1 MQFDQLKRRE
11 FITLLGGA
19 AAWPLVAQGQQRA
32 KVWRIGLVAGG
43 SRASSF
49 DVVGAFPQGMRDLGY
64 VEGSDFIMEWR
75 FAEGNYERIP
85 GFAAELVRSS
95 IDVFVLATGAAIRP
109 VQQATSTIPIVMG
122 YSTDPVGNGFVASL
136 ARPGG
141 NTTGLASSG
150 DDTSPKQVELLTTI
164 VPNLSRIGFLVNS
177 GNPNSSTVLA
187 SVQAAARLAGR
198 VIVPVEGRNPAEI
211 DSAFVT
217 FAGQQVGAIMV
228 GADATLLLRRQRI
241 AELALQNRLPSM
253 FVNREYVEAGGLMS
267 YGENIKDFFRRAAT
281 FVDKIFKGAKPGDLP
296 IEQPTKFNLT
306 INRKTA
312 DAGSPQP
319 AAALHLCR
327 RGDRMRRRDFITL
340 LGGAAAAWPLAV
352 RAQQQQR
359 PIGMLMSGA
368 ESDSQ
373 ARAQQDAAPV

>member
-1 MQFDQLKRRE
+1 MRRRE
-11 FITLLGGA
+11 FISLLGGA
-19 AAWPLVAQGQQRA
+19 AAWPLVAHGQQRA
-32 KVWRIGLVAGG
+32 KVWRIGLISGG
-43 SRASSF
+43 SRASTF
-49 DVVGAFPQGMRDLGY
+49 DVVAAFPQGMRDLGY
-64 VEGSDFIMEWR
+64 VEGNDFIMEWR

-85 GFAAELVRSS
+85 GFAAELVQSS

-109 VQQATSTIPIVMG
+109 VQQATSIIPIVMG

-177 GNPNSSTVLA
+177 GNPNSSTVLT
-187 SVQAAARLAGR
+187 SVQAAARLAGL
-198 VIVPVEGRNPAEI
+198 VVVPVEGRNRVEI
-211 DSAFVT
+211 EGS
-217 FAGQQVGAIMV
+217 FARFSDQQVGAIMV
-228 GADATLLLRRQRI
+228 GADATLLLQRRRI

-267 YGENIKDFFRRAAT
+267 YGENIKEFFRRAAT

-312 DAGSPQP
+312 DALGLTIPPQLYIF
-319 AAALHLCR
+319 A
-327 RGDRMRRRDFITL
+327 DEVI
-340 LGGAAAAWPLAV
+340 
-352 RAQQQQR
+352 
-359 PIGMLMSGA
+359 
-368 ESDSQ
+368 E
-373 ARAQQDAAPV
+373 